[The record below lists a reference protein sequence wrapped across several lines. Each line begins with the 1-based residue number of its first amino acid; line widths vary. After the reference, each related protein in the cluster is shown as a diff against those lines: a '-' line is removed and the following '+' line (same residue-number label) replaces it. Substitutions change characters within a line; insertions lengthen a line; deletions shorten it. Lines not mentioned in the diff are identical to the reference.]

1 MAGEDLIELKFRLA
15 DGADIGPSKFSPTTT
30 VASLKEKI
38 ISRWPKEKENG
49 PKTVN
54 NVQLIHAGKILED
67 NMTIAESRL
76 PVVELPGTAITM
88 HVVLR
93 PSLPDKK
100 GEKLLSDSSKS
111 RCLCSIL

>member
-1 MAGEDLIELKFRLA
+1 MNCHICLA
-15 DGADIGPSKFSPTTT
+15 
-30 VASLKEKI
+30 
-38 ISRWPKEKENG
+38 EKENG

-100 GEKLLSDSSKS
+100 GGNTHNHL
-111 RCLCSIL
+111 I